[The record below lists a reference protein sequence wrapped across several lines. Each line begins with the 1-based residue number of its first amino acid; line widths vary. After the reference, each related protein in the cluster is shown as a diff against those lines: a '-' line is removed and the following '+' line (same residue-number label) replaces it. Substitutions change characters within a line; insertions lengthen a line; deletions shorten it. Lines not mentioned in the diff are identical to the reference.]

1 MDDDQSAF
9 CQVCPVMADVGM
21 RSLPRPPLAAAPAKN
36 SWRSGHGEPY
46 SPGPVIST
54 SSRNARA
61 ASYAPSISV
70 AV

>member
-9 CQVCPVMADVGM
+9 CQVRPVMADVSM
-21 RSLPRPPLAAAPAKN
+21 RSLPSPPPVAAAAKN
-36 SWRSGHGEPY
+36 SARSGHGEPY

-61 ASYAPSISV
+61 ASYAASISV